1 MTKEEYMK
9 YEPKAIKFARWLYS
23 KRQLSL
29 SQAEDDAHDVVTDLY
44 FEPDPKW
51 DALQGKARQIAIMHR
66 IRSRIKNKARHLW
79 TRQELIL
86 TTGLSIDDAPKGE
99 FNDDGDEENIETTL
113 LSDGGKFAAE
123 VRAFDEPG
131 LEPPFVYL
139 VRAEVAKLD
148 GIKRKVVKSVMK
160 WPFLEEARR
169 HTKLCKSAFWGNLK
183 NLRPRFTQCLRARN
197 EYFKFLVA
205 D

>member
-51 DALQGKARQIAIMHR
+51 DTLQGKARQIAIIHR
-66 IRSRIKNKARHLW
+66 IRSRIKDKAKSLW
-79 TRQELIL
+79 TKQGMIL
-86 TTGLSIDDAPKGE
+86 TTGLSIDEAPKGE

-113 LSDGGKFAAE
+113 LSDGGKSAAQ

-139 VRAEVAKLD
+139 VRAEVAKLR
-148 GIKRKVVKSVMK
+148 GLKSKVSRATMRYQTIREALIK
-160 WPFLEEARR
+160 
-169 HTKLCKSAFWGNLK
+169 TKLYTRLFYAILK
-183 NLRPRFTQCLRARN
+183 NLQPTFSQCLRARN
-197 EYFKFLVA
+197 EFFHPTL
-205 D
+205 